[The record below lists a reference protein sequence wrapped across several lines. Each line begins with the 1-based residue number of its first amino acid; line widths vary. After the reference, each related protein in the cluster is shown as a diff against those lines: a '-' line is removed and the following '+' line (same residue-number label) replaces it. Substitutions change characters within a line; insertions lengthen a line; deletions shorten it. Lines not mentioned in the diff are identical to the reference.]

1 MNGAVAAISIDTVRV
16 LDVHAL
22 SRYCQGCNALKYKVE
37 DNNKYLDLIDKH
49 VCTENH
55 SGSAP
60 VVEIAGVQAIFSR
73 SITKH
78 NLRYT
83 DFYGGDSKSQKSI
96 EDIYPDTKVI
106 KRKCIGHVQK
116 RVRSRLR
123 KLRKKVS
130 GLGGADKLNDGIIHR
145 LQNYYGMAIG
155 NLDAMKYATAVGFF
169 HIGSSKAN
177 NYHTH
182 CPDGGNSWCRF
193 KADQAIGTDTYI
205 PRPGLLAEVTKH
217 VKQYF

>member
-1 MNGAVAAISIDTVRV
+1 MNGAVAAISIDTGHV
-16 LDVHAL
+16 LDVHAM
-22 SRYCQGCNALKYKVE
+22 SRYCQGCINALKYKVE

-60 VVEIAGVQAIFSR
+60 AMEIAGVQAIFSR

-83 DFYGGDSKSQKSI
+83 DFYGDGDNKSHKSV

-106 KRKCIGHVQK
+106 KRECIGHVQK
-116 RVRSRLR
+116 RVGSRLR

-130 GLGGADKLNDGIIHR
+130 GLGGAGKLNDGIIDR
-145 LQNYYGMAIG
+145 LQNYYGMSIRSNVG
-155 NLDAMKYATAVGFF
+155 NRCNEICYSCCFF
-169 HIGSSKAN
+169 SYCI
-177 NYHTH
+177 
-182 CPDGGNSWCRF
+182 F
-193 KADQAIGTDTYI
+193 K
-205 PRPGLLAEVTKH
+205 RK
-217 VKQYF
+217 